1 MTVSVTLTNTGDRDG
16 GTVAQL
22 YIHDVTASL
31 SRPVQELK
39 GFQPVFLK
47 AGESKRVTFTL
58 AADALKFYNQQMVYA
73 AEPGDFEVMVG
84 LDSARVKTAR
94 FTLL

>member
-1 MTVSVTLTNTGDRDG
+1 VSVTLTNTGDRDG
-16 GTVAQL
+16 GTVAQM
-22 YIHDVTASL
+22 YIHDITASV
-31 SRPVQELK
+31 SRPVEELK

-58 AADALKFYNQQMVYA
+58 DTNALKFYNQQMIYA
-73 AEPGDFEVMVG
+73 AEPGEFDVMVG